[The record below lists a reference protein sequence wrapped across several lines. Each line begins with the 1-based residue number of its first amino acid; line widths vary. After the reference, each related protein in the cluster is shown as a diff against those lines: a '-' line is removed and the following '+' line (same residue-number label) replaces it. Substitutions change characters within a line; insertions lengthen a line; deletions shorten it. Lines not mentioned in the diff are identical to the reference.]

1 MDNASIIEGQA
12 VPVSNLNLGTLL
24 KIPAVRQI
32 ILLFGLAGS
41 VAAGFAI
48 VLWAQTP
55 EYSRLYGD
63 LEAVDAAQIT
73 DALRAADIEFK
84 VNMETGSVMVP
95 DSRLH
100 AARLELAS
108 QGLPQGASVGM
119 ASLREESTF
128 GQSQFRENALYQH
141 AFEAELAVTI
151 SHLGAVRDARVHL
164 ALPKQSAFIR
174 DRKPSSASIML
185 NLFQNRELSADQTA
199 AIVHLVASSVP
210 NLLASNVTVI
220 DQYGRLLSSGES
232 QGTGG
237 MPADHFALAERL
249 ERNYKTRIEELL
261 TPLLGPARVRAEVA
275 ADMDF
280 TVSEETRESYD
291 PQRSA
296 LISES
301 LTNTRSNGEDL
312 SAQGIPGALSNQPP
326 GSAGT
331 DTANA
336 AAQQTT
342 AASSNTA
349 SSSIR
354 NYEVERTVSHKRP
367 QTGVIRR
374 LSVAVL
380 VDDNPAEGAASDAP
394 QSVTDEDISRFTALV
409 KEAVGFDA
417 ARGDSV
423 VVISAAFQRFPDAAP
438 PAELKL
444 WEQPLIVDSLKQ
456 FLSVALVLI
465 LAFTLVRP
473 MLKTLLATNAES
485 TARISGAVAEGSVIP
500 AGSLQLSPTGS
511 VIPAVTFD
519 EKMAAARNISGHDPA
534 VVAQVVKKWVG
545 SDDVQS
551 AGA

>member
-12 VPVSNLNLGTLL
+12 VPVSNLNLGTFL

-261 TPLLGPARVRAEVA
+261 TPLLGPGRVRAEVA

-301 LTNTRSNGEDL
+301 LTNTL
-312 SAQGIPGALSNQPP
+312 
-326 GSAGT
+326 
-331 DTANA
+331 A
-336 AAQQTT
+336 AC
-342 AASSNTA
+342 
-349 SSSIR
+349 
-354 NYEVERTVSHKRP
+354 P
-367 QTGVIRR
+367 
-374 LSVAVL
+374 
-380 VDDNPAEGAASDAP
+380 
-394 QSVTDEDISRFTALV
+394 
-409 KEAVGFDA
+409 
-417 ARGDSV
+417 
-423 VVISAAFQRFPDAAP
+423 
-438 PAELKL
+438 
-444 WEQPLIVDSLKQ
+444 
-456 FLSVALVLI
+456 
-465 LAFTLVRP
+465 
-473 MLKTLLATNAES
+473 
-485 TARISGAVAEGSVIP
+485 
-500 AGSLQLSPTGS
+500 
-511 VIPAVTFD
+511 
-519 EKMAAARNISGHDPA
+519 
-534 VVAQVVKKWVG
+534 
-545 SDDVQS
+545 
-551 AGA
+551 